1 MVQQLEFEENGSGVQ
16 SLKEIKKSRRT
27 MMLGSALQL
36 PNAGSG
42 VDLTLP
48 LTPPLSDR
56 ASGDVEQ
63 LFSPEREERYESVDL
78 SSEEDAEWDHSE
90 QQSATE
96 DSDEVYPSYL
106 CTKSRTLA
114 N

>member
-1 MVQQLEFEENGSGVQ
+1 MVQQISSVEIQENGRIQ

-36 PNAGSG
+36 PSHGSG
-42 VDLTLP
+42 VDLTIP

-63 LFSPEREERYESVDL
+63 LYSPEVDERYESVDL
-78 SSEEDAEWDHSE
+78 SSEEDAVWDHSE
-90 QQSATE
+90 QHSTMD
-96 DSDEVYPSYL
+96 DSDEVY
-106 CTKSRTLA
+106 TL
-114 N
+114 